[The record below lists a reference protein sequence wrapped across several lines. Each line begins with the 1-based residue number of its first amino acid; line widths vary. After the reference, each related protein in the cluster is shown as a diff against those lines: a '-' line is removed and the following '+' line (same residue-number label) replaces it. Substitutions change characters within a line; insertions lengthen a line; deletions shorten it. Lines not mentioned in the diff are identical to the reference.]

1 MRSSLVAV
9 ALACCAVPAVARS
22 HAERPARAG
31 PYVVELVDES
41 GVPLPTFDHRGRT
54 YVLGAAGARY
64 LVRVRNT
71 SPRRVE
77 VVASVDGRDVVD
89 GRPAAFEKRG
99 YLVEPYGA
107 VTIDGFRLGDDAV
120 AAFRFGA
127 VSRSYAAQMGDA
139 RDVGVIGVA
148 VFAERAQ
155 PRKPPL
161 VSSEPRE
168 LRDRAG
174 AKAEAAPGPARADAP
189 APSRGQAPAAT
200 AERLGLGT
208 EFGEE
213 HRSVV
218 ERVPFVRESG
228 RPAAV
233 LTLRYD
239 DRDGL
244 LALGI
249 DVDRRWR
256 ASADDRALREGADPF
271 RRERFAQPPP
281 GWRPAP

>member
-1 MRSSLVAV
+1 MRSRLVAV
-9 ALACCAVPAVARS
+9 ALCCAIPAVARS
-22 HAERPARAG
+22 HSVQPARTSSYA
-31 PYVVELVDES
+31 VELVDEA

-64 LVRVRNT
+64 LVRVRNA

-107 VTIDGFRLGDDAV
+107 VTIDGFRLADDAV

-127 VSRSYAAQMGDA
+127 VSRSYAARMGDA

-148 VFAERAQ
+148 VFTERVP

-161 VSSEPRE
+161 ALPEPRE
-168 LRDRAG
+168 RASAPESRDRAS
-174 AKAEAAPGPARADAP
+174 AKAAPA
-189 APSRGQAPAAT
+189 APSRGEAPAS
-200 AERLGLGT
+200 AERPGLGT

-218 ERVPFVRESG
+218 ERAPFVRENA

-233 LTLRYD
+233 LSLRYD

-256 ASADDRALREGADPF
+256 TSANDRALREAADPF
-271 RRERFAQPPP
+271 SNERFAQPPP